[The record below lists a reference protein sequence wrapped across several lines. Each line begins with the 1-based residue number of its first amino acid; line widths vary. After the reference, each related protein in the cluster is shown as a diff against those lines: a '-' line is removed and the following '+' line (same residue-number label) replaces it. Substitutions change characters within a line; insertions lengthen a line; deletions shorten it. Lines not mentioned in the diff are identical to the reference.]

1 MKRIFTTYIFTLIV
15 ALMVPVALSAQ
26 FRLSAEVRP
35 RTELRNG
42 FKTPTSSGFDPAF
55 FTEQRSR
62 LNVDFKDEKY
72 ALRFSLQDVRIWGEV
87 PQIFKEDAGTS
98 FLSEAWGQYFVSETF
113 SVKAG
118 RQIIS
123 YDNQRFL
130 GGLEWAQQGRRH
142 DALLFINENPKT
154 RTKLHIGL
162 AFNADKDKLEPA
174 YLQAP
179 GASFYSVGGNYK
191 ALQYA
196 WYNKTFADKKGSLSL
211 LALNAMTQN
220 PDSTVSSKQT
230 FGIIPRVKAGK
241 IMLAADLYYQTG
253 KIGEQNVNAFLAGA
267 NATFQTKA
275 TPITLGF
282 EYISGKDDDDTSS
295 DITNFSPD
303 YGTNHAFNGLMDYFF
318 VGPANGN
325 VGVIDL
331 YLKTKFKV
339 GKGALLLHG
348 HEFMTGSKQL
358 DGEGSELG
366 KGMGFELDAVYVRK
380 LAPAVTLHVGA
391 SALLGTETLTTIR
404 PGNEKFNQWAW
415 TMITFKPTLFD
426 SKEEEKKKK
435 KKKKK

>member
-1 MKRIFTTYIFTLIV
+1 MKRFYIVYFLLLALLGPAFV
-15 ALMVPVALSAQ
+15 AAQ
-26 FRLSAEVRP
+26 LKLTAEVRP
-35 RTELRNG
+35 RTDFRHG
-42 FKTPTSSGFDPAF
+42 FKTPTSTGFDPAF

-62 LNVDFKDEKY
+62 LYVDFKDDKY
-72 ALRFSLQDVRIWGEV
+72 AMRFSLQDVRIWGEV
-87 PQIFKEDAGTS
+87 PQIFKEDVGTS
-98 FLSEAWGQYFVSETF
+98 FLSEAWGQYFVSKTF

-142 DALLFINENPKT
+142 DALLLINENAEK
-154 RTKLHIGL
+154 RTKLHVGL
-162 AFNADKDKLEPA
+162 AFNADKDKAEPT

-179 GASFYSVGGNYK
+179 AANFYSVNGNYK
-191 ALQYA
+191 SLQYA
-196 WYNKTFADKKGSLSL
+196 WFNKAFADEKGSLSL
-211 LALNAMTQN
+211 LALNAAKQN
-220 PDSTVSSKQT
+220 ADSTTSNKQT
-230 FGIIPRVKAGK
+230 FGIIPNLKVGK
-241 IMLAADLYYQTG
+241 VALAADLYYQMG
-253 KIGEQNVNAFLAGA
+253 KSGNATISAFLAGA
-267 NATFQTKA
+267 NATIQTKA
-275 TPITLGF
+275 TPLTLGF
-282 EYISGKDDDDTSS
+282 EYISGKDAGDTSS

-325 VGVIDL
+325 VGVVDL

-348 HEFMTGSKQL
+348 HEFLTGSRQL
-358 DGEGSELG
+358 DGEGIELG
-366 KGMGFELDAVYVRK
+366 RNMGFELDVVYVRK

-404 PGNEKFNQWAW
+404 SGNEKFNQWAW

-426 SKEEEKKKK
+426 SEEEKKKK
-435 KKKKK
+435 K

>member
-1 MKRIFTTYIFTLIV
+1 MNFRSHFSFLSLVLIFLAPAF
-15 ALMVPVALSAQ
+15 AAAQ
-26 FRLSAEVRP
+26 FKLTAEVRP

-42 FKTPTSSGFDPAF
+42 FKTTTSSGFDPAF

-62 LNVDFKDEKY
+62 LYVDFKDEKY
-72 ALRFSLQDVRIWGEV
+72 KMRFSLQDVRIWGEV
-87 PQIFKEDAGTS
+87 PQIFKEDAGTN
-98 FLSEAWGQYFVSETF
+98 FLSEAWGQYFVNKTF

-123 YDNQRFL
+123 YDNQRFF

-142 DALLFINENPKT
+142 DALLLLNENAEKG
-154 RTKLHIGL
+154 TKLHVGL
-162 AFNADKDKLEPA
+162 AFNADKDRPEFA

-179 GASFYSVGGNYK
+179 NANFYSVGGQYK
-191 ALQYA
+191 NLQYA
-196 WYNKTFADKKGSLSL
+196 WYNKAFKDKKGSLSL
-211 LALNAMTQN
+211 LAVNAGQQQA
-220 PDSTVSSKQT
+220 DSTVSYKQT
-230 FGIIPRVKAGK
+230 IGIIPVVKAGK
-241 IMLAADLYYQTG
+241 VLLKADLYYQTG
-253 KIGEQNVNAFLAGA
+253 KIGERQVNAFLAGA

-275 TPITLGF
+275 TPVTVGF

-318 VGPANGN
+318 VGPSNGN

-348 HEFMTGSKQL
+348 HEFLTGSKQL
-358 DGEGSELG
+358 NAEGGDLS
-366 KGMGFELDAVYVRK
+366 KAMGFELDAVYVRK
-380 LAPAVTLHVGA
+380 LAPAVTLHIGA
-391 SALLGTETLTTIR
+391 SALLGTETLTSIR

-415 TMITFKPTLFD
+415 TMITFKPELFD
-426 SKEEEKKKK
+426 SEKEQKKKK
-435 KKKKK
+435 

>member
-1 MKRIFTTYIFTLIV
+1 MKGTSLLTTFLLV
-15 ALMVPVALSAQ
+15 AAFLSPLFLSAQ
-26 FRLSAEVRP
+26 FKLTAEVRP
-35 RTELRNG
+35 RTEFRNG

-62 LNVDFKDEKY
+62 LYVDYKDEKY
-72 ALRFSLQDVRIWGEV
+72 AMRFSFQDVRIWGEV
-87 PQIFKEDAGTS
+87 PQIFKEDVGTG
-98 FLSEAWGQYFVSETF
+98 FLSEAWGQYFINETF

-142 DALLFINENPKT
+142 DALLFINENAEK
-154 RTKLHIGL
+154 RTKLHVGL
-162 AFNADKDKLEPA
+162 AFNADKDRPEFA

-179 GASFYSVGGNYK
+179 GANFYSVGGNYK
-191 ALQYA
+191 SLQYA

-211 LALNAMTQN
+211 LALNAASQN
-220 PDSTVSSKQT
+220 PDTTVSNKQT
-230 FGIIPRVKAGK
+230 FGIIPRIKAGK
-241 IMLAADLYYQTG
+241 VALAADVYYQTG
-253 KIGEQNVNAFLAGA
+253 KIGDNNVNAFLAGA
-267 NATFQTKA
+267 NATIQTKA
-275 TPITLGF
+275 TPLTLGF

-303 YGTNHAFNGLMDYFF
+303 YGTNHAHNGLMDYFF

-325 VGVIDL
+325 VGVIDI

-348 HEFMTGSKQL
+348 HEFLTGSKQL
-358 DGEGSELG
+358 NGEGEQLSR
-366 KGMGFELDAVYVRK
+366 GMGFELDAVYVRK

-391 SALLGTETLTTIR
+391 SALLGTETLTTLR
-404 PGNEKFNQWAW
+404 PGNETFNQWAW
-415 TMITFKPTLFD
+415 TMITFKPSLYD
-426 SKEEEKKKK
+426 SEEDKKKK
-435 KKKKK
+435 KK

>member
-1 MKRIFTTYIFTLIV
+1 MSRTPLYNFLLLAF
-15 ALMVPVALSAQ
+15 ALLLPAFAMAQ
-26 FRLSAEVRP
+26 FKLTAEVRP
-35 RTELRNG
+35 RTEFRNG
-42 FKTPTSSGFDPAF
+42 FKTPTSDGFDPAF

-62 LNVDFKDEKY
+62 LYVDFKDDKY

-98 FLSEAWGQYFVSETF
+98 FLSEAWGQYFVSKTF

-142 DALLFINENPKT
+142 DALLFINENKDT
-154 RTKLHIGL
+154 RTKLHVGL
-162 AFNADKDKLEPA
+162 AFNADKDRPEFA

-179 GASFYSVGGNYK
+179 AANFYSVGGQYK
-191 ALQYA
+191 HLQYA

-211 LALNAMTQN
+211 LALNAGTQN
-220 PDSTVSSKQT
+220 ADSTVSNKQT
-230 FGIIPRVKAGK
+230 FGIIPRIKAGK
-241 IMLAADLYYQTG
+241 VALAADIYYQMG
-253 KIGEQNVNAFLAGA
+253 KAGDRNVSALLAGA
-267 NATFQTKA
+267 SATFKTKA

-282 EYISGKDDDDTSS
+282 EYISGKDDDDEST

-303 YGTNHAFNGLMDYFF
+303 YGTNHAFNSLMDYFF

-331 YLKTKFKV
+331 YLKTKWKV

-348 HEFMTGSKQL
+348 HQFMTGSKQL
-358 DGEGSELG
+358 DGEGAELG
-366 KGMGFELDAVYVRK
+366 KSMGFELDAVYVRK

-391 SALLGTETLTTIR
+391 SALLGSETLTTIR
-404 PGNEKFNQWAW
+404 PGNQKFNQWAW

-426 SKEEEKKKK
+426 SEEEKKKK
-435 KKKKK
+435 KK

>member
-1 MKRIFTTYIFTLIV
+1 MSGTSLHYLVFLAV
-15 ALMVPVALSAQ
+15 ALLLPTLASAQ
-26 FRLSAEVRP
+26 FKLSAEVRP
-35 RTELRNG
+35 RTEFRNG
-42 FKTPTSSGFDPAF
+42 FKTPTSEGFDPAF

-62 LNVDFKDEKY
+62 LYVDFKDDKY
-72 ALRFSLQDVRIWGEV
+72 KLRFSLQDVRIWGEV

-98 FLSEAWGQYFVSETF
+98 FLSEAWGQYFVSKTF

-142 DALLFINENPKT
+142 DALLFINENAET
-154 RTKLHIGL
+154 RTKLHVGL
-162 AFNADKDKLEPA
+162 AFNADKDRPEFA

-179 GASFYSVGGNYK
+179 AASFYSVGGNYK
-191 ALQYA
+191 YLQYA

-211 LALNAMTQN
+211 LALNAGLQN
-220 PDSTVSSKQT
+220 ADSTVSNKQT
-230 FGIIPRVKAGK
+230 FGVIPRINAGK
-241 IMLAADLYYQTG
+241 VALAADVYYQTG
-253 KIGEQNVNAFLAGA
+253 KIGDRTVSAFLAGA
-267 NATFQTKA
+267 SATFKTKA
-275 TPITLGF
+275 TPLTLGF
-282 EYISGKDDDDTSS
+282 EYISGKDDDDESS

-303 YGTNHAFNGLMDYFF
+303 YGTNHAHNGLMDYFF

-331 YLKTKFKV
+331 YLKTKWKV

-348 HEFMTGSKQL
+348 HQFMTGSKQL
-358 DGEGSELG
+358 DGEGAELG

-404 PGNEKFNQWAW
+404 PGNQKFNQWAW

-426 SKEEEKKKK
+426 SEEEKKKK
-435 KKKKK
+435 KK